1 MTVNGKVLNCWKV
14 VGKSLSK
21 IRSTCKDYGKIAHRN
36 IIKSV
41 KSGKSPQRAI
51 DQSQRLETK
60 TMHRIRRKGNPKKI
74 NEYNYTYNKYICKF
88 KINR

>member
-1 MTVNGKVLNCWKV
+1 MTVNGKLLNCWKV

-21 IRSTCKDYGKIAHRN
+21 IRSTYNDYGKMAH

-41 KSGKSPQRAI
+41 KSGKPPQRAV

-60 TMHRIRRKGNPKKI
+60 TMHRIKRKGNPKKI
-74 NEYNYTYNKYICKF
+74 CEYNYNKYICRF